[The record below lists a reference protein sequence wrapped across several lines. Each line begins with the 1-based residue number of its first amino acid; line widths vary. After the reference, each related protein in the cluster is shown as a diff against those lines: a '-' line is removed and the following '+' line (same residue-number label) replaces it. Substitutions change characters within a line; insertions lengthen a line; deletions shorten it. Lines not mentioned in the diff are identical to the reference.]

1 MLGTVP
7 ATERSTAMSLR
18 SPLVPVSWGEL
29 LDKIT
34 ILEIKAE
41 RIADPRRRSNV
52 EAELRALLTA
62 RRQLSHEAG
71 EIAGLVLQ
79 LKRVN
84 ERLWEVE
91 DAIRL
96 AEQAQDFGPQF
107 VRLARAVYHT
117 NDQRAALKRR
127 INDRLG
133 SELVEEKSYAAMAA
147 WAELAH
153 RRLKPATE

>member
-1 MLGTVP
+1 MP
-7 ATERSTAMSLR
+7 DTERKMAMSLR

-41 RIADPRRRSNV
+41 RIADSVRRANV
-52 EAELRALLTA
+52 EAELRALLPA
-62 RRQLSHEAG
+62 RHGLAG
-71 EIAGLVLQ
+71 EAADITGLVSQ

-84 ERLWEVE
+84 ERLWDIE

-96 AEQAQDFGPQF
+96 AEKDQDFGPRF
-107 VRLARAVYHT
+107 VRLARDVYHT
-117 NDQRAALKRR
+117 NDQRAVLKRR

-133 SELVEEKSYAAMAA
+133 SDLVEEKSYAAMAA
-147 WAELAH
+147 
-153 RRLKPATE
+153 